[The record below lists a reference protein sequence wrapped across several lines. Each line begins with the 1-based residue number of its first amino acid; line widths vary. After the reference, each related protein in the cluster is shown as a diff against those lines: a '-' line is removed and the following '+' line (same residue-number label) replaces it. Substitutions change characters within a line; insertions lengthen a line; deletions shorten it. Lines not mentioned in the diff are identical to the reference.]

1 MKIILKNIKKISI
14 IDVHQ
19 LESVATFVSNVAL
32 ISDLSKFSELP
43 IEGMGKC
50 LESVKHQDRQLISTV
65 TLTFDLPSRFST
77 RNRAYAFLFETLDK
91 KLYIIG
97 SDRHPFCKVST
108 ENVFPDKPTDK
119 SVCKVTV
126 EYTSLDGVKSVII
139 P

>member
-1 MKIILKNIKKISI
+1 MEIVLNNIKKISI

-19 LESVATFVSNVAL
+19 LESVATFISNAAIVSD
-32 ISDLSKFSELP
+32 ISKFSELP
-43 IEGMGKC
+43 IVGMGEC
-50 LESVKHQDRQLISTV
+50 IESVKHQDRLLISTA
-65 TLTFDLPSRFST
+65 TLSFNLPSRFST

-97 SDRHPFCKVST
+97 SNRHPFCKITT
-108 ENVFPDKPTDK
+108 EVVFPGKATDK

-126 EYTSLDGVKSVII
+126 EYTSLDGLKPVII

>member
-1 MKIILKNIKKISI
+1 MKIILKTIKKISI

-19 LESVATFVSNVAL
+19 LESVATFISNAAIVSD
-32 ISDLSKFSELP
+32 ISKFSELP
-43 IEGMGKC
+43 IVGMGEC
-50 LESVKHQDRQLISTV
+50 LESVKPQDRQLISTA
-65 TLTFDLPSRFST
+65 TLTFNLPSRFST

-97 SDRHPFCKVST
+97 SDRHPFCKITT
-108 ENVFPDKPTDK
+108 EDVFPGKPTDK

-126 EYTSLDGVKSVII
+126 EYTSLYGVRTVLI